1 MVQLKYVEND
11 NFYANRRKHRIFRML
26 ALPFLGVIVIILK
39 IPIWWAISL
48 FALFLFFEIKSYQSM
63 KKMLALSENKML
75 TLDETELRIVS
86 KKGELFQ
93 QFSLKNYHEIGFSEN
108 LRMHE
113 ENLSDIVNDLEGHP
127 QKSFIVLKSKNETK
141 QFDFLFDS
149 YYKINQLTKL
159 IDNWEHQGKQIIRI
173 TA

>member
-11 NFYANRRKHRIFRML
+11 DFYANRRKHRIFRML
-26 ALPFLGVIVIILK
+26 ALPFLGVIIISLK
-39 IPIWWAISL
+39 IPIWWAIPL
-48 FALFLFFEIKSYQSM
+48 FALFLFFEIKSYQNM

-93 QFSLKNYHEIGFSEN
+93 QFPLNNYEEIRLSEN

-113 ENLSDIVNDLEGHP
+113 EKLSDVVKDLEGHP
-127 QKSFIVLKSKNETK
+127 QKSFIVLKSGKESK

-149 YYKINQLTKL
+149 YYKINQMTKL
-159 IDNWEHQGKQIIRI
+159 IASWEHNGMKISRI
-173 TA
+173 SA